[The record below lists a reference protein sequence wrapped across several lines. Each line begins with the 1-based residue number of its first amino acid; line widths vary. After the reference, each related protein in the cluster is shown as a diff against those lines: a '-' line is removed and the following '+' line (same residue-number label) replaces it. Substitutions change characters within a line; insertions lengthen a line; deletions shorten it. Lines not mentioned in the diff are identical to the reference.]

1 MKSLYYLP
9 ANVFILL
16 SQFDNLICLNALC
29 HILHLA
35 SSISALKIDHSTIS
49 LLESKK
55 KNGLKLTPPSTA
67 MGGGVGFRPVLLTEL
82 MNMDGPVLLSGTG
95 GEVSISNV
103 VRGAEN
109 PQENVTLF
117 QAVKM
122 GVKN

>member
-1 MKSLYYLP
+1 
-9 ANVFILL
+9 
-16 SQFDNLICLNALC
+16 
-29 HILHLA
+29 
-35 SSISALKIDHSTIS
+35 
-49 LLESKK
+49 
-55 KNGLKLTPPSTA
+55 

>member
-1 MKSLYYLP
+1 MVLGKS
-9 ANVFILL
+9 
-16 SQFDNLICLNALC
+16 
-29 HILHLA
+29 
-35 SSISALKIDHSTIS
+35 ST
-49 LLESKK
+49 L
-55 KNGLKLTPPSTA
+55 
-67 MGGGVGFRPVLLTEL
+67 VTEL
-82 MNMDGPVLLSGTG
+82 INMDGPVLLSGTG